1 MPATCWDCGETGH
14 VVADCPNA
22 AFTGT
27 PDGKPPW
34 CGICDERTR
43 LLDGGTPVTR
53 CQTCHPDGR
62 KQLKQNRKCPRC
74 HVTVYEWDNG
84 DCGSHS
90 GPHVPDKRPPRE
102 TIDAIVSAT

>member
-22 AFTGT
+22 VFTGT

-43 LLDGGTPVTR
+43 LIGHDTVSR
-53 CQTCHPDGR
+53 CQQCHPHR
-62 KQLKQNRKCPRC
+62 RQQLRQHRKCPRC
-74 HVTVYEWDNG
+74 HMTIYEWDTAA
-84 DCGSHS
+84 DCTGHAA
-90 GPHVPDKRPPRE
+90 PHAPDRRPERE
-102 TIDAIVSAT
+102 HIRQITGAA